1 MTNFKHLTQ
10 IELSA
15 YYNDTLE
22 KAERQSIGR
31 HLLNCTDCRKRLPL
45 PSVERFWAAIMTDSD
60 TIDAPVK
67 AETEFFHISIFARFS
82 SFLKLQS
89 GLLWGG
95 ALLIIIFSFSFLL
108 LLSVADSSREVVQ
121 TLNNGSGSELGFPL
135 PTKTPTNETRVSSTN
150 SNRVEVNPTPKITK
164 REVTKQMPQQNNV
177 VQKSERKELT
187 KKEQISEIRGVST
200 NCNEDKDVEL
210 EFSTNKENFV
220 FKWKKVPNAVKYH
233 LYISDDEE
241 ILIDEFETERE
252 TTFILKKS
260 LDPLKSYKWKIIVTL
275 ENGKTL
281 LSSSQKFKVNN
292 FQKTPLRFN
301 EKKTTNGRCLA
312 ND

>member
-10 IELSA
+10 IELLA
-15 YYNDTLE
+15 YHNDTLE
-22 KAERQSIGR
+22 KAERQKVKK
-31 HLLNCTDCRKRLPL
+31 HLLNCADCRKQLPL
-45 PSVERFWAAIMTDSD
+45 PSVEQFWAAIMTNSD
-60 TIDAPVK
+60 TIEAPVK
-67 AETEFFHISIFARFS
+67 VKTEVSQISIFARFS

-89 GLLWGG
+89 GLLWGS

-108 LLSVADSSREVVQ
+108 WLSVADSSRIVVQ
-121 TLNNGSGSELGFPL
+121 KFENESGSELKSP
-135 PTKTPTNETRVSSTN
+135 TPTVTSTN
-150 SNRVEVNPTPKITK
+150 GNPASSANSNQVVVNPTPKISK
-164 REVTKQMPQQNNV
+164 REDKPKILQNNSRRELN
-177 VQKSERKELT
+177 KPNLKE
-187 KKEQISEIRGVST
+187 KKENISTVRGSST
-200 NCNEDKDVEL
+200 YCNEEENIAL
-210 EFSTNKENFV
+210 EFVANKENFV

-233 LYISDDEE
+233 LYISDDDE
-241 ILIDEFETERE
+241 ILIDEFETEKE

-281 LSSSQKFKVNN
+281 VSSSQKFKVNN